1 MYRYEC
7 RLLGDCGG
15 GGVAACVWRLIL
27 MGRGD
32 SLISGY
38 NTASEKK
45 RQRYN
50 LFRLRLITGLMCIYC
65 AIVLI
70 IGYYVENE
78 AFMAYAILPAA
89 VLYMLLSYTWVRRK

>member
-1 MYRYEC
+1 MNVDFWVIVAVAV
-7 RLLGDCGG
+7 LLLVCG
-15 GGVAACVWRLIL
+15 ALIL

-32 SLISGY
+32 YLISGY

-45 RQRYN
+45 RERYN
-50 LFRLRLITGLMCIYC
+50 LFRLRLNSGLLCIYC

-78 AFMAYAILPAA
+78 AFMAYAILLAA
-89 VLYMLLSYTWVRRK
+89 VLHILLSYTWVRRKE

>member
-1 MYRYEC
+1 MNVDFWVIVAVAV
-7 RLLGDCGG
+7 LLLVCG
-15 GGVAACVWRLIL
+15 ALIL

-38 NTASEKK
+38 NTASEK
-45 RQRYN
+45 RRESYN

-89 VLYMLLSYTWVRRK
+89 MLYMLLSYTWVRRK

>member
-1 MYRYEC
+1 MNVDFWVIVAVAV
-7 RLLGDCGG
+7 LLLVCG
-15 GGVAACVWRLIL
+15 ALIL

-32 SLISGY
+32 YLISGY
-38 NTASEKK
+38 NTASEK
-45 RQRYN
+45 RRERYN

-89 VLYMLLSYTWVRRK
+89 VLYILLSYTWVRRK